1 MHSMA
6 ERADA
11 KFDAI
16 EDALAALR
24 AGKVIIVVDDED
36 RENEGDF
43 VVAAEHI
50 TPEIVNLFATEG
62 RGLICAP
69 MSGERATALRLDA
82 MVPVGDA
89 LHGTAFTVSVDAA
102 HGVTTGIS
110 ASDRAHT
117 LRLLANASSRPD
129 DLVRPGHVF
138 PLLAHPAGV
147 LVRKGH
153 TEATVDLMQ
162 LAGLTPVGVLVEILN
177 EDGSMARRPDLARLR
192 ERYGMPMISVAQVVQ
207 YRLAQESTVEEV
219 VRVQLPSALGRFD
232 MVAFEMRWSGEVHLA
247 LIKGDLAGLQAA
259 GTPVLTRIHSQ
270 CVTGDIFGSSRCDCG
285 EQLARAMEAVES
297 AGAGV
302 ILYLKQE
309 GRGIGL
315 VNKLRAYKL
324 QEEGLD
330 TVEANEALGFEP
342 DERNYAVAAHMLKAL
357 GVDTVELISNNPQK
371 REGLEEY
378 GVSVH
383 TTRSI
388 HIPANP
394 SNLRY
399 LETKRDRMG
408 HLLDH
413 LHDSSH

>member
-1 MHSMA
+1 MA

-24 AGKVIIVVDDED
+24 AGKVILVVDDED

-69 MSGERATALRLDA
+69 MSKERAMALGLDA
-82 MVPVGDA
+82 MVPTGDA

-102 HGVTTGIS
+102 QGVTTGIS

-117 LRLLANASSRPD
+117 LRLLAKASSRPE

-138 PLLAHPAGV
+138 PLLAQRGGV

-162 LAGLTPVGVLVEILN
+162 LAGLSPVGVLVEILN

-207 YRLAQESTVEEV
+207 HRLTRESTVEEV
-219 VRVQLPSALGRFD
+219 VRVQLPSALGHFD
-232 MVAFEMRWSGEVHLA
+232 LVAFETRWTGEVHMA

-302 ILYLKQE
+302 ILYLRQE

-330 TVEANEALGFEP
+330 TVEANEALGFKP

-357 GVDTVELISNNPQK
+357 GITTVELISNNPRK
-371 REGLEEY
+371 REGLEDY
-378 GVSVH
+378 GVSVR

-408 HLLDH
+408 HILDNLLH
-413 LHDSSH
+413 GH

>member
-1 MHSMA
+1 MA
-6 ERADA
+6 DRADA

-207 YRLAQESTVEEV
+207 YRLTQESTVEEV

>member
-1 MHSMA
+1 MA
-6 ERADA
+6 DRADA

-219 VRVQLPSALGRFD
+219 VRVQLPSAMGRFD

>member
-1 MHSMA
+1 M
-6 ERADA
+6 
-11 KFDAI
+11 

-162 LAGLTPVGVLVEILN
+162 LAGLAPVGVLVEILN

-192 ERYGMPMISVAQVVQ
+192 ERYGMPMISVAQVVHH
-207 YRLAQESTVEEV
+207 RLMQESTVEEV
-219 VRVQLPSALGRFD
+219 VRVQLPSTLGRFD
-232 MVAFEMRWSGEVHLA
+232 LVAFEMRWSKEVHLA

-315 VNKLRAYKL
+315 INKLRAYKL

-408 HLLDH
+408 HLLGH
-413 LHDSSH
+413 LLDRH

>member
-1 MHSMA
+1 MA

-24 AGKVIIVVDDED
+24 AGKVILVVDDED

-69 MSGERATALRLDA
+69 MSKERAMTLGLDA
-82 MVPVGDA
+82 MVPTGDA

-102 HGVTTGIS
+102 QGVTTGIS

-117 LRLLANASSRPD
+117 LRLLAKASSRPE

-138 PLLAHPAGV
+138 PLLAQRGGV

-162 LAGLTPVGVLVEILN
+162 LAGLSPVGVLVEILN

-207 YRLAQESTVEEV
+207 HRLTRESTVEEV
-219 VRVQLPSALGRFD
+219 VRVQLPSALGHFD
-232 MVAFEMRWSGEVHLA
+232 LVAFETRWTGEVHMA

-302 ILYLKQE
+302 ILYLRQE

-330 TVEANEALGFEP
+330 TVEANEALGFKP

-357 GVDTVELISNNPQK
+357 GITTVELISNNPRK
-371 REGLEEY
+371 REGLEDY
-378 GVSVH
+378 GVSVR

-408 HLLDH
+408 HILDNLLH
-413 LHDSSH
+413 GH

>member
-1 MHSMA
+1 MA

-207 YRLAQESTVEEV
+207 YRLTQESTVEEV

>member
-1 MHSMA
+1 MA

-69 MSGERATALRLDA
+69 MSGERAQALGLDA
-82 MVPVGDA
+82 MVPSGDA

-102 HGVTTGIS
+102 QGVTTGIS

-117 LRLLANASSRPD
+117 LRLLASASSRPD

-138 PLLAHPAGV
+138 PLLAHPGGA

-162 LAGLTPVGVLVEILN
+162 LAGLAPVGVLVEILN

-192 ERYGMPMISVAQVVQ
+192 DRHGMPMISVAQVVHH
-207 YRLAQESTVEEV
+207 RLMQESTVEEV

-232 MVAFEMRWSGEVHLA
+232 LVAFEMRWSKEVHLA

-315 VNKLRAYKL
+315 INKLRAYKL

-357 GVDTVELISNNPQK
+357 GVDTVELISNNPLK

-378 GVSVH
+378 GVSVQ

-388 HIPANP
+388 HTPANP

-408 HLLDH
+408 HLLGH
-413 LHDSSH
+413 LLDRH

>member
-1 MHSMA
+1 MA
-6 ERADA
+6 QRADA

-24 AGKVIIVVDDED
+24 AGKVILVVDDED

-69 MSGERATALRLDA
+69 MSKERAMTLGLDA
-82 MVPVGDA
+82 MVPTGDA

-102 HGVTTGIS
+102 QGVTTGIS

-117 LRLLANASSRPD
+117 LRLLAKASSRPE

-138 PLLAHPAGV
+138 PLLAQRGGV

-162 LAGLTPVGVLVEILN
+162 LAGLSPVGVLVEILN

-207 YRLAQESTVEEV
+207 HRLTRESTVEEV
-219 VRVQLPSALGRFD
+219 VRVQLPSALGHFD
-232 MVAFEMRWSGEVHLA
+232 LVAFETRWTGEVHMA

-302 ILYLKQE
+302 ILYLRQE

-330 TVEANEALGFEP
+330 TVEANEALGFKP

-357 GVDTVELISNNPQK
+357 GITTVELISNNPRK
-371 REGLEEY
+371 REGLEDY
-378 GVSVH
+378 GVSVR

-408 HLLDH
+408 HILDNLLH
-413 LHDSSH
+413 GH

>member
-1 MHSMA
+1 MA

-207 YRLAQESTVEEV
+207 YRLTQESTVEEV
-219 VRVQLPSALGRFD
+219 VRVQLPSAMGRFD